1 MTRRLPSRRSNL
13 LEEDTHV
20 NVRQTRML
28 LTALGMVTLGAMEVY
43 VPSVAE
49 SSDAAK
55 IVVKDFTFNP
65 TPLTVKAGS
74 TVIWTNMD
82 DEPHTVV
89 SDTGVF
95 KSGGMD
101 TNESFSYKFD
111 KPGTYHFT
119 CSIHPRMVGTVVVQ

>member
-1 MTRRLPSRRSNL
+1 MNTRRTQLW
-13 LEEDTHV
+13 
-20 NVRQTRML
+20 
-28 LTALGMVTLGAMEVY
+28 LTAVGMVIVGAMEVY
-43 VPSVAE
+43 VPSAAE
-49 SSDAAK
+49 TADPTK
-55 IVVKDFTFNP
+55 IAVKDFMFVP

-89 SDTGVF
+89 SDTGLF

-101 TNESFSYKFD
+101 TNESFSFKFD

-119 CSIHPRMVGTVVVQ
+119 CAIHPRMVGTIVVQ

>member
-1 MTRRLPSRRSNL
+1 VNIRR
-13 LEEDTHV
+13 T
-20 NVRQTRML
+20 QML
-28 LTALGMVTLGAMEVY
+28 LTAVGMVVLGAMEVY
-43 VPSVAE
+43 LPSVAE
-49 SSDAAK
+49 TPNSAQ
-55 IVVKDFTFNP
+55 IVAKDFMFSP

-74 TVIWTNMD
+74 TVTWTNKD

-119 CSIHPRMVGTVVVQ
+119 CSIHPRMVGTVIVQ

>member
-1 MTRRLPSRRSNL
+1 
-13 LEEDTHV
+13 
-20 NVRQTRML
+20 ML
-28 LTALGMVTLGAMEVY
+28 LTAVGMVILGAMEVY
-43 VPSVAE
+43 IPSAAE
-49 SSDAAK
+49 TPDATK
-55 IVVKDFTFNP
+55 VVVKDFMFMP

-74 TVIWTNMD
+74 TVTWTNKD

-101 TNESFSYKFD
+101 TNETFSYKFD

-119 CSIHPRMVGTVVVQ
+119 CSIHPRMVGTIVVQ

>member
-1 MTRRLPSRRSNL
+1 MIFGR
-13 LEEDTHV
+13 
-20 NVRQTRML
+20 TRML
-28 LTALGMVTLGAMEVY
+28 LTAVSMMLLWGTAPWSRTTAGTTDD
-43 VPSVAE
+43 ST
-49 SSDAAK
+49 K
-55 IVVKDFTFNP
+55 IVVKDFMFTP

-74 TVIWTNMD
+74 TVTWTNMD

-101 TNESFSYKFD
+101 TNESFSFKFD

-119 CSIHPRMVGTVVVQ
+119 CSIHPRMVGTIVVQ

>member
-1 MTRRLPSRRSNL
+1 VNIRRTQFL
-13 LEEDTHV
+13 V
-20 NVRQTRML
+20 
-28 LTALGMVTLGAMEVY
+28 TAVGMVILGAMEVY
-43 VPSVAE
+43 LPSAAE
-49 SSDAAK
+49 TSDTAK
-55 IVVKDFTFNP
+55 IAVKDFMFNP
-65 TPLTVKAGS
+65 TPLTVKAGA
-74 TVIWTNMD
+74 TVTWTNMD

-101 TNESFSYKFD
+101 TNETFSYKFD